1 MQFIYNNIK
10 FLNTMCN
17 LLHLTLRMANL
28 EVAEVIKR
36 LTNLVNN
43 IDNIKG
49 INECIEM
56 WRDEEIKREKDR

>member
-1 MQFIYNNIK
+1 
-10 FLNTMCN
+10 MCN

-49 INECIEM
+49 MNECIEM
-56 WRDEEIKREKDR
+56 WRDEEIKREIDR